1 MDERDRDILRRAG
14 YHHMEMDDIRAKL
27 IASIT
32 EFQKHVFRARGFIPD
47 DLSMAKDELL
57 GALKELEA
65 QERLGAP
72 PLDVRMIERYIK
84 QIIEAVDS
92 GDPALA
98 AVRFERLFTFIAE
111 KMMG

>member
-1 MDERDRDILRRAG
+1 MK
-14 YHHMEMDDIRAKL
+14 MDDIRAKL

-47 DLSMAKDELL
+47 DLSRAKDELL

-65 QERLGAP
+65 QEKLGAP
-72 PLDVRMIERYIK
+72 PRDVRMMEWYIK
-84 QIIEAVDS
+84 QIIEAIDS
-92 GDPALA
+92 RDPALA
-98 AVRFERLFTFIAE
+98 VVRFERFFTFIAE